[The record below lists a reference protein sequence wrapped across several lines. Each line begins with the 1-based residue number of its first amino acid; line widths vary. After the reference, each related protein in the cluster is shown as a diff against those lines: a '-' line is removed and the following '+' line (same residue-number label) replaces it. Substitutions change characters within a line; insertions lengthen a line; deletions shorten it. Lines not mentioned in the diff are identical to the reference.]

1 MECKTEV
8 LDATSFTTPRTIPRA
23 ENVFSFMP
31 SRIKSESTYNAPLP
45 KVKTLLRLPHPKT
58 HKTCLYR
65 TGKCNMPRHVK
76 ANGSLHKMCTFHRS
90 KANENQRRLDQ
101 KKKDA
106 GFHRRERISAYKVKG
121 VLQPKATVLMMAA
134 REAEACRPLQPENTP
149 NPFEDI
155 MPDVMIPFLLDNYTE
170 VTDDAAAA
178 VAAASLTFHTI

>member
-1 MECKTEV
+1 M
-8 LDATSFTTPRTIPRA
+8 DATTYTTPRTIPRA

-31 SRIKSESTYNAPLP
+31 TRIKTEVQHALP
-45 KVKTLLRLPHPKT
+45 KAKTPLRLSKT

-106 GFHRRERISAYKVKG
+106 GFHRRERISAFKVKG
-121 VLQPKATVLMMAA
+121 VLQPKHTVLHHRDECDSAP
-134 REAEACRPLQPENTP
+134 RSPSSVPQLQ
-149 NPFEDI
+149 PFEDI
-155 MPDVMIPFLLDNYTE
+155 LPDVMIPFLLDNYTD
-170 VTDDAAAA
+170 VTEDTAAAL
-178 VAAASLTFHTI
+178 AAASAAMTFHAL